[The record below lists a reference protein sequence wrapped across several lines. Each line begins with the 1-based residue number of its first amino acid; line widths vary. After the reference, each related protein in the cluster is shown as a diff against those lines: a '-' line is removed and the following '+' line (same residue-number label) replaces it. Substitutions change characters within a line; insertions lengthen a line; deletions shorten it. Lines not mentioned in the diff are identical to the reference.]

1 MTIAPP
7 LVPIRTQDTHD
18 RTLRATRVRTVID
31 IASAAVAAAAVP
43 EHTKQISANNV
54 AIRTWFFQRQVV
66 TTVPTTLPIGSK
78 GQSAWITSCA

>member
-43 EHTKQISANNV
+43 EHTKQISANTV
-54 AIRTWFFQRQVV
+54 AIRKWIYQR
-66 TTVPTTLPIGSK
+66 
-78 GQSAWITSCA
+78 